1 MTPAQ
6 LRKLDRELRT
16 YFDSMVDGMGRAE
29 RRRAMELYLTGLLL
43 DGERKSVEPMAT
55 RLVEKASE
63 RVSKNSR
70 DMTRHDTRRERE
82 GRKGG

>member
-6 LRKLDRELRT
+6 LRKLDRELRA

-29 RRRAMELYLTGLLL
+29 RRRAMELYLAGLLL

-55 RLVEKASE
+55 PGWWRRPANGKPCASVFSSAC
-63 RVSKNSR
+63 R
-70 DMTRHDTRRERE
+70 
-82 GRKGG
+82 